1 MTKEQKDRI
10 TERVSFEF
18 KGSPYTD
25 SFFQEGKCSQY
36 IDDVEQEI
44 LAYINRDELPEGL
57 EQVVS
62 KRVMGRLMEYYIL
75 YYHPFGYYKSAPNS
89 SDTLELTTDPKITN
103 IKIGDVSTS
112 FAPIDSKQEMQ
123 YLEDLKKKMEELK
136 EYGQNQLNRYRRVSW
151 W

>member
-18 KGSPYTD
+18 QGSPYSD
-25 SFFQEGKCSQY
+25 NFFKKDRCEKY
-36 IDDVEQEI
+36 IDDVEKEI
-44 LAYINRDELPEGL
+44 LEYINRDELPEGL
-57 EQVVS
+57 EQVVA
-62 KRVMGRLMEYYIL
+62 KRVIGQLMEYHIV
-75 YYHPFGYYKSAPNS
+75 YYYPREYYN
-89 SDTLELTTDPKITN
+89 TTKIYGAEVKPVITN

-112 FAPIDSKQEMQ
+112 FAPIDSKEEMQ

>member
-10 TERVSFEF
+10 TERVSFELQ
-18 KGSPYTD
+18 GSPYSD
-25 SFFQEGKCSQY
+25 NFFKEDRCEKY
-36 IDDVEQEI
+36 IDDVEKEI

-57 EQVVS
+57 EQVVA
-62 KRVMGRLMEYYIL
+62 KRVMGQLMEYHITC
-75 YYHPFGYYKSAPNS
+75 YYPQEYYK
-89 SDTLELTTDPKITN
+89 TTEIEKGAKPIITN

-112 FAPIDSKQEMQ
+112 FAPTDSKQEME
-123 YLEDLKKKMEELK
+123 YFEDLKEKAKILK

>member
-18 KGSPYTD
+18 NGSPYTN
-25 SFFQEGKCSQY
+25 SFFREGECSQY
-36 IDDVEQEI
+36 IDDVEREI
-44 LAYINRDELPEGL
+44 LEYINRDELPEGL
-57 EQVVS
+57 EQVVA
-62 KRVMGRLMEYYIL
+62 KRVMGQLMEYHITC
-75 YYHPFGYYKSAPNS
+75 YYPQEYYKKTEM
-89 SDTLELTTDPKITN
+89 SDKINPIITN

-112 FAPIDSKQEMQ
+112 FAPIDSKEEMQ
-123 YLEDLKKKMEELK
+123 YFEDLKKKMEELK

>member
-10 TERVSFEF
+10 TERVSFELNS
-18 KGSPYTD
+18 SPYLD
-25 SFFQEGKCSQY
+25 PFFHDDKCPKY

-57 EQVVS
+57 EQVVA
-62 KRVMGRLMEYYIL
+62 KRVMGQLMEYHIT
-75 YYHPFGYYKSAPNS
+75 YYYPQEYYKKAEM
-89 SDTLELTTDPKITN
+89 SDKINPIITN
-103 IKIGDVSTS
+103 IKIGEVSTS
-112 FAPIDSKQEMQ
+112 FAPTDPKQEME
-123 YLEDLKKKMEELK
+123 YFEDLKKKMEELK

>member
-1 MTKEQKDRI
+1 MTKEQKDKI

-25 SFFQEGKCSQY
+25 SFFKEEECSQY
-36 IDDVEQEI
+36 IDDVEQDI

-62 KRVMGRLMEYYIL
+62 KRVMGRLIEYYIL
-75 YYHPFGYYKSAPNS
+75 YYSPQSYYKSAPN
-89 SDTLELTTDPKITN
+89 TETPEPKITN

-112 FAPIDSKQEMQ
+112 FAPIDSKEEMQ
-123 YLEDLKKKMEELK
+123 YFEDLKAKIKELK
-136 EYGQNQLNRYRRVSW
+136 EYGKKQLNRYRRISW